1 MQPGP
6 ILDVVFY
13 RTVSGAEPV
22 RDWLKALDREDK
34 RRIGVDLKTV
44 QYGCPLGMPLVRKL
58 EPGLWEIRSQL
69 HQRTARILFT
79 VNGQRMILLH
89 GFIKKSQ
96 RTPTA
101 DLDLALRRR
110 RDLDNLITELR
121 NNP

>member
-13 RTVSGAEPV
+13 RTASGAEPV
-22 RDWLKALDREDK
+22 RDWLKALNREDK

-44 QYGCPLGMPLVRKL
+44 QYGGPLGMPLVRKL
-58 EPGLWEIRSQL
+58 EPGLLGIRSQL

-79 VNGQRMILLH
+79 VGEQRMILLD

-96 RTPTA
+96 KTPTA
-101 DLDLALRRR
+101 DLDLARRR
-110 RDLDNLITELR
+110 RRNLDN
-121 NNP
+121 